1 MKKIFLLLTV
11 ALLFAARFLFA
22 LSEGRPLVEC
32 AKFASAT
39 AACSVEVVGAVAGV
53 TSFEKVS
60 ARFESAR

>member
-11 ALLFAARFLFA
+11 ALMFVTGFLFA
-22 LSEGRPLVEC
+22 LSEGRSLVEC

-53 TSFEKVS
+53 TSLEKVS